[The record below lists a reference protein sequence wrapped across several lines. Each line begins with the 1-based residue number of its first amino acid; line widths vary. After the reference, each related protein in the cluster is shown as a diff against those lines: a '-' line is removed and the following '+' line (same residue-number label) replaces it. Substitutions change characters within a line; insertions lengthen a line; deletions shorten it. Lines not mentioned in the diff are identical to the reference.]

1 MSKDYYAILGVSRKA
16 DQKEIKSAYR
26 RLARKYHPDVNP
38 NDKSA
43 EAKFKEVSEAYEVLS
58 DPEKRKAYDQYGENW
73 EHMQNFSGA
82 GGPGV
87 DFNFNIPGEGF
98 NIPRGG
104 GFESIFDQIFQNIGQ
119 ETMHHQQHATAAR
132 DLEKVVEVTL
142 EEVDSGTKR
151 SLSYQSLDACKSCD
165 GRGVVHLRTNRRCP
179 TCGGTGRIRGLLG
192 MQQICNECQGTGQS
206 NIERCPSCKG
216 EGAVPTNKRVEVT
229 IPAGISDGKKLRI
242 PGKGV
247 IGTGHRAGDLYVVV
261 KVLPHPVFKLN
272 GDNLEVEVEVPY
284 TVAALGGEI
293 TVPTLRSKV
302 KMRIPEGTQSGQTFR
317 LSGQGLAKLGG
328 QRGNLL
334 ARIKITVPKKLTDK
348 QRRLLSELAE
358 MELQKA

>member
-1 MSKDYYAILGVSRKA
+1 MSKDYYAILGVSRTA
-16 DQKEIKSAYR
+16 DEKEIKSAYR

-43 EAKFKEVSEAYEVLS
+43 EAKFKEISEAYEVLS
-58 DPEKRKAYDQYGENW
+58 DPEKRKAYDQFGANW
-73 EHMQNFSGA
+73 EHMQNF
-82 GGPGV
+82 GGPGGPDV
-87 DFNFNIPGEGF
+87 DFNFNFAGDAGF
-98 NIPRGG
+98 G
-104 GFESIFDQIFQNIGQ
+104 SIFEQLFQNIGQ
-119 ETMHHQQHATAAR
+119 ETMHQQRHATPAR
-132 DLEKVVEVTL
+132 DIEKVVEVTL
-142 EEVDSGTKR
+142 EEVDAGTKR
-151 SLSYQSLDACKSCD
+151 SLSYQSMDACKSCD
-165 GRGVVHLRTNRRCP
+165 GRGVVQLRSGRRCP
-179 TCGGTGRIRGLLG
+179 TCGGTGKLRGVFG
-192 MQQICNECQGTGQS
+192 MTQICNECHGSGVSST
-206 NIERCPSCKG
+206 ERCPSCKG

-247 IGTGHRAGDLYVVV
+247 VGTGQRAGDLYVVI

-272 GDNLEVEVEVPY
+272 GDNLEVEVEVPF

-293 TVPTLRSKV
+293 SVPTLRSKV

-317 LSGQGLAKLGG
+317 LTGQGLAKLGG

-358 MELQKA
+358 LELQKA